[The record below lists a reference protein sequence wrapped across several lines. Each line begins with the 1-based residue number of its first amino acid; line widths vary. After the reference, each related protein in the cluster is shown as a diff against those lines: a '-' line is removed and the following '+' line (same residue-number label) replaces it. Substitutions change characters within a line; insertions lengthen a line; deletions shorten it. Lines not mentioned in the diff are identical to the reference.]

1 MDGEAEKQTQSSD
14 IRLEQVENA
23 VNFLSHPK
31 VRDSSESSKRSFLV
45 GKGLTDAEISEAFR
59 RVPGTSI
66 QNTATDRHVEPA
78 TALQP
83 RQHSE
88 GYSWTSVALGL
99 GFTAA
104 AVYSIKSLFGPT
116 ISNAIQS
123 WRSSGTDPVPVEE
136 DGRNDELAK
145 AVREQTEQMRQSL
158 ESLENFIRS
167 QSEFDSQKEDS
178 ISQLRDEVRHL
189 TEKLGNQNPGEEI
202 ESGRSPMSYMEVLEM
217 LEKGETPPG
226 IRDDINDKPPD
237 PTMSPP
243 ISKLK
248 PVPKPWHNE
257 MNESSSLIIDEIDV

>member
-1 MDGEAEKQTQSSD
+1 MQ
-14 IRLEQVENA
+14 
-23 VNFLSHPK
+23 

-123 WRSSGTDPVPVEE
+123 WRSSGTDAVPVEE

-189 TEKLGNQNPGEEI
+189 TEKLGNQNPG
-202 ESGRSPMSYMEVLEM
+202 GA
-217 LEKGETPPG
+217 
-226 IRDDINDKPPD
+226 
-237 PTMSPP
+237 TMS
-243 ISKLK
+243 LG
-248 PVPKPWHNE
+248 HD
-257 MNESSSLIIDEIDV
+257 SS